1 MSVPEA
7 QVIAATDAELGLVPT
22 AKPRSLWFRAWEV
35 FAENKLALA
44 GLCFIVFI
52 LLFCF
57 VGPYIYVTNQ
67 TSTDLANYLC
77 QPSGAHLLGCN
88 DLGYD
93 ELGRLMVGG
102 QTSIEVGLAAA
113 IVSVFV
119 GTIYGAIS
127 GFAGGFVD
135 ALMMRIVDAG
145 LSLPSLVIIIVL
157 SVIFHP
163 TPTVIIFIIA
173 VFYWFGVARLVRGET
188 LSLRT
193 REYVQAVRVIGGR
206 PLRSVLKHIVPNAI
220 GTIIVQATFAVAD
233 AIITLSILGFLT
245 LGIAPPNTD
254 WGSMLEG
261 GLTYIQGG
269 NYWWLIYPPGVA
281 IILICISFNFIGDAL
296 RDAFETRLQRR

>member
-1 MSVPEA
+1 MSEA
-7 QVIAATDAELGLVPT
+7 QVIAATDAELGVVPSS
-22 AKPRSLWFRAWEV
+22 KPRGLFVRAWEV

-44 GLCFIVFI
+44 GLGFIVFI

-57 VGPYIYVTNQ
+57 VGPHIYVTNQ
-67 TSTDLANYLC
+67 TNTDLTQYLC
-77 QPSGAHLLGCN
+77 TPSGSHLLGCN

-113 IVSVFV
+113 VISVFV

-127 GFAGGFVD
+127 GFAGGFID
-135 ALMMRIVDAG
+135 AIMMRIVDAG
-145 LSLPSLVIIIVL
+145 LSLPSLVIIMIL

-173 VFYWFGVARLVRGET
+173 IFYWFGVARLVRGET
-188 LSLRT
+188 LALRT
-193 REYVQAVRVIGGR
+193 REYVQAVKVIGGR
-206 PLRSVLKHIVPNAI
+206 PLRSVIKHIVPNAI

-269 NYWWLIYPPGVA
+269 NYWWLIYPPGIA
-281 IILICISFNFIGDAL
+281 IILTCISFNFIGDAL